1 MKYNTRN
8 LAAMLLTT
16 ATIGNVNAAEIKDP
30 KCISKM
36 KIEYVAENIQKHFPE
51 VRPNTYL
58 LDGKK
63 GRSSKGQLTVHLY
76 STTKPS
82 PKDLSFFDRRG
93 PESTWYNVS
102 SDFQGKIGCADE
114 GIKLTRTHTDSF
126 DKKEA
131 QRRFNQIVNSAYNK
145 ISVLLKEYEKAVENH
160 SEIGSDKTEKLVEEL
175 TAKME
180 QENAWDYQRRSEQIL
195 SKFNIN
201 NLQQKVGALSGGQ
214 KKRLSLALLL
224 LENADIL
231 LLDEPTN
238 HLDISMI
245 EWLEKFLQQQ
255 NITVLMVTHDRYFL
269 ERVCNNIMEL
279 EGGNLYHHKGNFSY
293 FLEKRAERESNF
305 DVEIGKAQKL
315 MKKELEW
322 IRRSPKARTT
332 KSKARIDN
340 FDKIKKKASS
350 KRITQE
356 LNIDV
361 KMDRMGGKIL
371 ELKNIKKSFGDLTI
385 LDGFDYTF
393 KKGERIGILGKNGVG
408 KSTFLNII
416 TGRENPDSGKINVG
430 ETINYGYF
438 TQGGLDT
445 DEDRRVITVLKDI
458 AEFIVMSDKRKVSA
472 SQLLE
477 HFMFTP
483 EMQFTEVKRLSGGE
497 RRRLYLLTVLMKNP
511 NFLILDEPTNDLDL
525 LTLTK
530 LEEFL
535 LQYKGCLI
543 LVSHDR
549 YFMDKLTEHLF
560 VFTGNGEI
568 EDHYCTYSEY
578 REKEIAQEKEFK
590 KIQHLEKQN
599 SKVKAPKKKLSF
611 NDQYEYTNL
620 EKEIQDLEKEKSEI
634 ESNIQIPNIEL
645 AKIMEKSERL
655 GIVINLI
662 DEKEMRWMEL
672 DEMQ

>member
-1 MKYNTRN
+1 MN
-8 LAAMLLTT
+8 LLA
-16 ATIGNVNAAEIKDP
+16 V
-30 KCISKM
+30 
-36 KIEYVAENIQKHFPE
+36 EN
-51 VRPNTYL
+51 L
-58 LDGKK
+58 GKNF
-63 GRSSKGQLTVHLY
+63 GERILFEGLSFGLSKGDKVALIANNGTG
-76 STTKPS
+76 K
-82 PKDLSFFDRRG
+82 
-93 PESTWYNVS
+93 S
-102 SDFQGKIGCADE
+102 SMLKILAGQDSADE
-114 GIKLTRTHTDSF
+114 GEVIFRNECKISYLSQDAIFDDRLTIN
-126 DKKEA
+126 EL
-131 QRRFNQIVNSAYNK
+131 INSAHNK
-145 ISVLLKEYEKAVENH
+145 ISILVKDYEKAVEDH
-160 SEIGSDKTEKLVEEL
+160 SKEESSQTEKFVEEL
-175 TAKME
+175 TVKME

-371 ELKNIKKSFGDLTI
+371 ELKNIKKSYGDLTI

-549 YFMDKLTEHLF
+549 FFMDKLTEHLF

-568 EDHYCTYSEY
+568 EDHYCTYSQY
-578 REKEIAQEKEFK
+578 REKEIIQEKEFK

-611 NDQYEYTNL
+611 NDQYEVFR
-620 EKEIQDLEKEKSEI
+620 S
-634 ESNIQIPNIEL
+634 
-645 AKIMEKSERL
+645 
-655 GIVINLI
+655 
-662 DEKEMRWMEL
+662 
-672 DEMQ
+672 

>member
-1 MKYNTRN
+1 MN
-8 LAAMLLTT
+8 LLA
-16 ATIGNVNAAEIKDP
+16 V
-30 KCISKM
+30 
-36 KIEYVAENIQKHFPE
+36 EN
-51 VRPNTYL
+51 L
-58 LDGKK
+58 GKNF
-63 GRSSKGQLTVHLY
+63 GERILFEGLSFGLSKGDKVALIANNGTG
-76 STTKPS
+76 K
-82 PKDLSFFDRRG
+82 
-93 PESTWYNVS
+93 S
-102 SDFQGKIGCADE
+102 SMLKILAGQDSADE
-114 GIKLTRTHTDSF
+114 GEVIFRNECKISYLSQDAIFDDKLTIN
-126 DKKEA
+126 EL
-131 QRRFNQIVNSAYNK
+131 INSAHNK
-145 ISVLLKEYEKAVENH
+145 ISILVKDYEKAVENH
-160 SEIGSDKTEKLVEEL
+160 SNKGSSQTEKLVEEL

-195 SKFNIN
+195 SKFNIK

-371 ELKNIKKSFGDLTI
+371 ELKNIKKNYDDLTI
-385 LDGFDYTF
+385 LKGFDYTF

-416 TGRENPDSGKINVG
+416 TGREKPDSGKINVG

-458 AEFIVMSDKRKVSA
+458 AEFIVMSDNRKVSA

-549 YFMDKLTEHLF
+549 FFMDKLTEHLF
-560 VFTGNGEI
+560 VFKGNGEI
-568 EDHYCTYSEY
+568 EDHYCTYSQY

-590 KIQHLEKQN
+590 KIQHLEKEN
-599 SKVKAPKKKLSF
+599 SKIKAVRKKLSF
-611 NDQYEYTNL
+611 NEQYEYTNL
-620 EKEIQDLEKEKSEI
+620 EKEIQNLEEEKLEL

-645 AKIMEKSERL
+645 AEMMKKSERL

-662 DEKEMRWMEL
+662 DEKEMRWLEL
-672 DEMQ
+672 DDMQ

>member
-1 MKYNTRN
+1 MNLLAVENLGRN
-8 LAAMLLTT
+8 LGERVLF
-16 ATIGNVNAAEIKDP
+16 E
-30 KCISKM
+30 
-36 KIEYVAENIQKHFPE
+36 
-51 VRPNTYL
+51 
-58 LDGKK
+58 
-63 GRSSKGQLTVHLY
+63 
-76 STTKPS
+76 
-82 PKDLSFFDRRG
+82 DLSFGLSRGDKVALIANNGTGKSSLLKILAGIDTADSGEVIFRNDCRVSYLAQDAIFD
-93 PESTWYNVS
+93 
-102 SDFQGKIGCADE
+102 D
-114 GIKLTRTHTDSF
+114 KLTINELIS
-126 DKKEA
+126 
-131 QRRFNQIVNSAYNK
+131 SAHNK
-145 ISVLLKEYEKAVENH
+145 ISLLVKEYEKAVESH
-160 SEIGSDKTEKLVEEL
+160 SKIDSDKTEKLVDEL
-175 TAKME
+175 TNRME
-180 QENAWDYQRRSEQIL
+180 QKNAWDYQRRSKQIL

-201 NLQQKVGALSGGQ
+201 NLEYKIGDLSGGQ

-224 LENADIL
+224 LENADVL

-238 HLDISMI
+238 HLDIAMI
-245 EWLEKFLQQQ
+245 EWLEKYLKQQ

-269 ERVCNNIMEL
+269 ERICNHIIEL
-279 EGGNLYHHKGNFSY
+279 EGGRLYHHKGNYGY
-293 FLEKRAERESNF
+293 FLEKRTERESNF

-340 FDKIKKKASS
+340 FNKIKKKATS
-350 KRITQE
+350 KRVTKE
-356 LNIDV
+356 LHIDV
-361 KMDRMGGKIL
+361 KMERIGGKIL
-371 ELKNIKKSFGDLTI
+371 ELKNIRKSYDDLRI

-416 TGRENPDSGKINVG
+416 TGKEKADSGKINIG
-430 ETINYGYF
+430 ETISFGYF
-438 TQGGLDT
+438 TQGGLSLD
-445 DEDRRVITVLKDI
+445 DDRRVITVLKDI

-483 EMQFTEVKRLSGGE
+483 DMQFTEVKRLSGGE
-497 RRRLYLLTVLMKNP
+497 KRRLHLLTVLMKNP

-549 YFMDKLTEHLF
+549 FFMDKLTEHLL
-560 VFTGNGEI
+560 VFKGGGEI
-568 EDHYCTYSEY
+568 EDHYCTYSQY
-578 REKEIAQEKEFK
+578 REKQLEQEKEFK
-590 KIQHLEKQN
+590 KIQHLEKKN
-599 SKVKAPKKKLSF
+599 SKTKTLKKRLSF
-611 NDQYEYTNL
+611 NDQFEYNNL
-620 EKEIQDLEKEKSEI
+620 EQELSELEKEKHELESLIQTPGIDLSEMI
-634 ESNIQIPNIEL
+634 N
-645 AKIMEKSERL
+645 KSERL
-655 GIVINLI
+655 GIVIRLI

>member
-1 MKYNTRN
+1 MN
-8 LAAMLLTT
+8 LLS
-16 ATIGNVNAAEIKDP
+16 V
-30 KCISKM
+30 
-36 KIEYVAENIQKHFPE
+36 EN
-51 VRPNTYL
+51 L
-58 LDGKK
+58 GKNF
-63 GRSSKGQLTVHLY
+63 GERVLFEGLSFGLSKGDKVALIANNGTGKSSLLKILAGKDTSDGGEVIFRNECRVSYLSQDAIFDDSLTINEL
-76 STTKPS
+76 
-82 PKDLSFFDRRG
+82 
-93 PESTWYNVS
+93 
-102 SDFQGKIGCADE
+102 I
-114 GIKLTRTHTDSF
+114 
-126 DKKEA
+126 
-131 QRRFNQIVNSAYNK
+131 NSAHNK
-145 ISVLLKEYEKAVENH
+145 ISVLVKEYEKAVDNH
-160 SEIGSDKTEKLVEEL
+160 SKEGSQKTEKLVEEL

-180 QENAWDYQRRSEQIL
+180 RDNAWDYQRRSEQIL

-224 LENADIL
+224 LENADVL

-245 EWLEKFLQQQ
+245 EWLEKYLQQQ

-305 DVEIGKAQKL
+305 DVEVAKAQKL

-322 IRRSPKARTT
+322 IRRQPKARGT

-340 FDKIKKKASS
+340 FTLIKKKATS
-350 KRITQE
+350 KRVKQE

-361 KMDRMGGKIL
+361 KMDRIGGKIL
-371 ELKNIKKSFGDLTI
+371 ELKNIKKSYGDLSI
-385 LDGFDYTF
+385 LNGFDYTF

-416 TGRENPDSGKINVG
+416 TGKESPDSGKINLG
-430 ETINYGYF
+430 ATINYGYF
-438 TQGGLDT
+438 TQGSFGA

-497 RRRLYLLTVLMKNP
+497 KRRLHLLTVLMKNP

-549 YFMDKLTEHLF
+549 FFMDKLTEHLF
-560 VFTGNGEI
+560 VFKGNGEI

-578 REKEIAQEKEFK
+578 REKQIQEDKEFK
-590 KIQHLEKQN
+590 KIQHLEKEN

-611 NDQYEYTNL
+611 NEKFEFDNL
-620 EKEIQDLEKEKSEI
+620 EKELVDLEKERKELEVI
-634 ESNIQIPNIEL
+634 VQKPNIAMEEM
-645 AKIMEKSERL
+645 MEKSKRL
-655 GIVINLI
+655 GEVVDMIN
-662 DEKEMRWMEL
+662 EKEFRWLEL
-672 DEMQ
+672 DEKQQ

>member
-1 MKYNTRN
+1 MN
-8 LAAMLLTT
+8 LLA
-16 ATIGNVNAAEIKDP
+16 V
-30 KCISKM
+30 
-36 KIEYVAENIQKHFPE
+36 EN
-51 VRPNTYL
+51 L
-58 LDGKK
+58 GKNF
-63 GRSSKGQLTVHLY
+63 GERILFEGLSFGLSKGDKVALIANNGTG
-76 STTKPS
+76 K
-82 PKDLSFFDRRG
+82 
-93 PESTWYNVS
+93 S
-102 SDFQGKIGCADE
+102 SMLKILAGQDSADE
-114 GIKLTRTHTDSF
+114 GEVIFRNECKVSYLSQDAIFDDRLTIN
-126 DKKEA
+126 EL
-131 QRRFNQIVNSAYNK
+131 INSAHNK
-145 ISVLLKEYEKAVENH
+145 ISILVKNYEKAVEDH
-160 SEIGSDKTEKLVEEL
+160 SKEGNAQTEKLVEEL

-340 FDKIKKKASS
+340 FDKIKKKAGS
-350 KRITQE
+350 KRVTQE

-549 YFMDKLTEHLF
+549 FFMDKLTEHLF

-568 EDHYCTYSEY
+568 EDHYCTYSQY
-578 REKEIAQEKEFK
+578 REKEIIQEKEFK

-620 EKEIQDLEKEKSEI
+620 EKEIEDLEKEKSEL

-645 AKIMEKSERL
+645 ADLMEKSERL

>member
-1 MKYNTRN
+1 MNLLAVEN
-8 LAAMLLTT
+8 LAKNFGERVLFEELSF
-16 ATIGNVNAAEIKDP
+16 G
-30 KCISKM
+30 
-36 KIEYVAENIQKHFPE
+36 
-51 VRPNTYL
+51 L
-58 LDGKK
+58 
-63 GRSSKGQLTVHLY
+63 SKGDKVALIANNGTGKSSLLKIIAGIDIADAGEVIFRNECRVSYLAQDVI
-76 STTKPS
+76 
-82 PKDLSFFDRRG
+82 FD
-93 PESTWYNVS
+93 
-102 SDFQGKIGCADE
+102 D
-114 GIKLTRTHTDSF
+114 KLTIS
-126 DKKEA
+126 EL
-131 QRRFNQIVNSAYNK
+131 INSAHNK
-145 ISVLLKEYEKAVENH
+145 ISVLVKEYEKAVENH

-175 TAKME
+175 TTKIE

-201 NLQQKVGALSGGQ
+201 NFEQKVGDLSGGQ

-238 HLDISMI
+238 HLDIAMI
-245 EWLEKFLQQQ
+245 EWLEKYLQQQ

-269 ERVCNNIMEL
+269 ERVCNHIIEL
-279 EGGNLYHHKGNFSY
+279 EAGNLYHHKGNYGY
-293 FLEKRAERESNF
+293 FLEKRTERESNF
-305 DVEIGKAQKL
+305 DVEVGKAQKL

-340 FDKIKKKASS
+340 FDKIKKKATS
-350 KRITQE
+350 KRVTKE

-361 KMDRMGGKIL
+361 KMDRIGGKIL
-371 ELKNIKKSFGDLTI
+371 ELKNIRKSYDDLLI

-416 TGRENPDSGKINVG
+416 TGKEKPDSGKINIG

-438 TQGGLDT
+438 TQVGLDV
-445 DEDRRVITVLKDI
+445 DNDKRVIQVLKDI
-458 AEFIVMSDKRKVSA
+458 ADFIVMTDGKKISA

-477 HFMFTP
+477 HFMFSP
-483 EMQFTEVKRLSGGE
+483 EMQFTQVKRLSGGE
-497 RRRLYLLTVLMKNP
+497 KRRLHLLTVLMKNP

-549 YFMDKLTEHLF
+549 FFMDKLTEHLL
-560 VFTGNGEI
+560 VFKGNGEI
-568 EDHYCTYSEY
+568 EDHYCTYSQY
-578 REKEIAQEKEFK
+578 RAKQVEQEKEFK
-590 KIQHLEKQN
+590 KIQHLGKKN
-599 SKVKAPKKKLSF
+599 SKAKAVRKQLSF

-620 EKEIQDLEKEKSEI
+620 EKELADLEKEKINLETCV
-634 ESNIQIPNIEL
+634 QDPDIEL
-645 AKIMEKSERL
+645 SKMIEKSERL
-655 GIVINLI
+655 GEVINLI
-662 DEKEMRWMEL
+662 DEKEIRWMEL

>member
-1 MKYNTRN
+1 MHYDIADAGEVIFRN
-8 LAAMLLTT
+8 ECRVSYLAQDV
-16 ATIGNVNAAEIKDP
+16 I
-30 KCISKM
+30 
-36 KIEYVAENIQKHFPE
+36 
-51 VRPNTYL
+51 
-58 LDGKK
+58 
-63 GRSSKGQLTVHLY
+63 
-76 STTKPS
+76 
-82 PKDLSFFDRRG
+82 FD
-93 PESTWYNVS
+93 
-102 SDFQGKIGCADE
+102 D
-114 GIKLTRTHTDSF
+114 KLTIS
-126 DKKEA
+126 EL
-131 QRRFNQIVNSAYNK
+131 INSAHNK
-145 ISVLLKEYEKAVENH
+145 ISVLVKEYEKAVENH

-175 TAKME
+175 TTKME

-201 NLQQKVGALSGGQ
+201 NFEQKVGDLSGGQ

-238 HLDISMI
+238 HLDIAMI
-245 EWLEKFLQQQ
+245 EWLEKYLQQQ

-269 ERVCNNIMEL
+269 ERVCNHIIEL
-279 EGGNLYHHKGNFSY
+279 EAGNLYHHKGNYGY
-293 FLEKRAERESNF
+293 FLEKRTERESNF
-305 DVEIGKAQKL
+305 DVEVGKAQKL

-340 FDKIKKKASS
+340 FDKIKKKATS
-350 KRITQE
+350 KRVTQE

-361 KMDRMGGKIL
+361 KMDRIGGKIL
-371 ELKNIKKSFGDLTI
+371 ELKNIRKSYDDLLI
-385 LDGFDYTF
+385 LDGFNYTF

-416 TGRENPDSGKINVG
+416 TGKEKPDSGKINIG

-438 TQGGLDT
+438 TQVGLDV
-445 DEDRRVITVLKDI
+445 DNDKRVIQVLKDI
-458 AEFIVMSDKRKVSA
+458 ADFIVMSDGKKISA

-477 HFMFTP
+477 HFMFSP
-483 EMQFTEVKRLSGGE
+483 EMQFTQVKRLSGGE
-497 RRRLYLLTVLMKNP
+497 KRRLHLLTVLMKNP

-549 YFMDKLTEHLF
+549 FFMDKLTEHLL
-560 VFTGNGEI
+560 VFKGNGEI
-568 EDHYCTYSEY
+568 EDHYCTYSQY
-578 REKEIAQEKEFK
+578 RAKQLEQEKEFK
-590 KIQHLEKQN
+590 KIQHLEKKN
-599 SKVKAPKKKLSF
+599 SKAKAVRKKLSF

-620 EKEIQDLEKEKSEI
+620 EKEIADLEKEKITLETSV
-634 ESNIQIPNIEL
+634 QDPDIEL
-645 AKIMEKSERL
+645 SKMMEKSERL